1 MLTTI
6 SYPAFGLNPV
16 LLRKMQ
22 VSFILTRSVDLGY
35 DCVLEQ
41 VHGKKN
47 AAGNSEKAAN
57 QLNF

>member
-6 SYPAFGLNPV
+6 SYPAFGLHPV

-22 VSFILTRSVDLGY
+22 VSFILTRSVHLSY
-35 DCVLEQ
+35 DCVWSRCME
-41 VHGKKN
+41 KN
-47 AAGNSEKAAN
+47 AAGNSEKAVN